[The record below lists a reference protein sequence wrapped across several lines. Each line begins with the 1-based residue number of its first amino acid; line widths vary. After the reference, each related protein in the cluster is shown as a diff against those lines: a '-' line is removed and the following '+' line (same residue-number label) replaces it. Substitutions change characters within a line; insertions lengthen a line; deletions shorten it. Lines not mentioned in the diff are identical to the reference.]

1 MTLTTNTEVE
11 KFGLNDVQHRKE
23 FFRAKAGRLQDDANK
38 LLKQAQDFE
47 DKALL
52 LDRLNTKAMRETIRL
67 TQQGKRRLDG
77 KTGTALATRGLTK
90 VCGLTVKETKLHC
103 VNEDIRLMEVYWA
116 DAWVVDMIEGL
127 KGAGFSA
134 QERKEFYDSIHHWD
148 DAESIEAEAGIHI
161 LGRTP

>member
-23 FFRAKAGRLQDDANK
+23 FFRAKAGRLQADAGK
-38 LLKQAQDFE
+38 LMKEAQAFE

-52 LDRLNTKAMRETIRL
+52 LDRLNTQAMKDTLKL
-67 TQQGKRRLDG
+67 TQQGKCRLDG
-77 KTGTALATRGLTK
+77 KTGVALAARGLSK

-103 VNEDIRLMEVYWA
+103 VNEDIRLMEVFWA
-116 DAWVVDMIEGL
+116 DTWVVEMIEGL
-127 KGAGFSA
+127 KGSGFSA
-134 QERKEFYDSIHHWD
+134 MERKEFYDSIKGFD
-148 DAESIEAEAGIHI
+148 DAESIQAEAGLHI